1 MGNQFIAPMVYKGSM
16 ISDFFVKWFKE
27 SLVPSL
33 DRPHLIV
40 MDNASFH
47 PKKMLD
53 QLSISNGHIFL
64 PFPPYSP
71 ELNPIEKSWA
81 NLKKA
86 VAEYLREGRTII
98 DAIVYYFE
106 VK

>member
-1 MGNQFIAPMVYKGSM
+1 M

-27 SLVPSL
+27 SSVPSL
-33 DRPHLIV
+33 DKPHLIV

-86 VAEYLREGRTII
+86 VAEYLREGRSII